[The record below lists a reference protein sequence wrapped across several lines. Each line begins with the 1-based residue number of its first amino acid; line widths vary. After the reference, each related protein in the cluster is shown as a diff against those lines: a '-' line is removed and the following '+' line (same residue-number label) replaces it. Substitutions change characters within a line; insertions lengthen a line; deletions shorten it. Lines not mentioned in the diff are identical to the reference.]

1 MVMSRAKAGAA
12 RPKKAKR
19 PLRERLRWLFQG
31 VSLLSLLVVLAGLL
45 WGAEKVYHKLDVPV
59 GVIAVNGQ
67 FSHVD
72 QSEVQGLVEPLV
84 NGGIISLNL
93 AQIRHELERH
103 PWIERVTVSRQW
115 PGGLVINVMEETPIA
130 RWGKDSFL
138 NSSGEMLIIGDNSG
152 LAHLPLLNGGKG
164 AERSLMKAYREIAQL
179 LQPSNL
185 KIASLKRDQRGAWWL
200 ELSNGLDLVIGRDQV
215 MDKMRRFLTV
225 WKSTLK
231 GQVEQIAQVDVRYDN
246 GVAVKWIEKAAL
258 EQTQVINK
266 LITAPGQ
273 PGQV

>member
-1 MVMSRAKAGAA
+1 
-12 RPKKAKR
+12 
-19 PLRERLRWLFQG
+19 
-31 VSLLSLLVVLAGLL
+31 VSLLSLVAVLAGLF
-45 WGAEKVYHKLDVPV
+45 WGVEKVYHKLDVPV
-59 GVIAVNGQ
+59 GVIAVKGQ
-67 FSHVD
+67 FTHVD
-72 QSEVQGLVEPLV
+72 QVEVQSLVEPLV

-93 AQIRHELERH
+93 AEIRNQLELH

-115 PGGLVINVMEETPIA
+115 PGGLIINVMEETPIA

-138 NSSGEMLIIGDNSG
+138 NSSGEMLTIGDNSG
-152 LAHLPLLNGGKG
+152 LAHLPLLNGGKDT
-164 AERSLMKAYREIAQL
+164 ERSLMKAYREIAQL

-185 KIASLKRDQRGAWWL
+185 KIASLRRDQRGAWWL
-200 ELSNGLDLVIGRDQV
+200 ELNNGLDLVIGRDQV

-231 GQVEQIAQVDVRYDN
+231 GRVEEIAQVDVRYDN
-246 GVAVKWIEKAAL
+246 GIAVKWIEKTAL

-266 LITAPGQ
+266 LITTPGQ